1 MGAFD
6 KEDRWDEHII
16 SIQVGINVSNGMLYD
31 EESEVVDVKEERNI
45 IMTGLEQYQGGAETA
60 FRC

>member
-1 MGAFD
+1 
-6 KEDRWDEHII
+6 
-16 SIQVGINVSNGMLYD
+16 VSNGMLYD

-45 IMTGLEQYQGGAETA
+45 IKTGLEQYQGGAETA

>member
-31 EESEVVDVKEERNI
+31 EESEVVDVKKERNI
-45 IMTGLEQYQGGAETA
+45 IMTGLEQYQGGT
-60 FRC
+60 

>member
-6 KEDRWDEHII
+6 KEDQWDEHI

-31 EESEVVDVKEERNI
+31 EESEVVDVKEDRDM
-45 IMTGLEQYQGGAETA
+45 IMTGLEQCQGGTETA

>member
-1 MGAFD
+1 MLINSLSTMGAFD

-16 SIQVGINVSNGMLYD
+16 NIEVGINVSNGMLYD

-45 IMTGLEQYQGGAETA
+45 IMTGLE
-60 FRC
+60 